1 MYKHKISSCTKK
13 DETNQ
18 TKIICIQKQ
27 VVLSSVVLHNSNFA
41 PKDSA
46 HFTAFDMSCLGSW
59 QQNQLNNVSK
69 PFSRSRHS
77 WPPLPPEGPSGG
89 SGIEGRIFH
98 FQVLF
103 RLSKRSRLEF
113 TSWHS
118 PSYFRIPGVVASC
131 PSNKSQRIPLTSLTR
146 GAFKPL
152 SFHDQWTNYRGF
164 YTQNPEVLL
173 QNTPR
178 SKQRHWLS
186 LQFCS
191 FCHPRLNWR

>member
-1 MYKHKISSCTKK
+1 MKPTKQK
-13 DETNQ
+13 LY
-18 TKIICIQKQ
+18 ICIQKQ

-77 WPPLPPEGPSGG
+77 WPTLPPEGPSGG
-89 SGIEGRIFH
+89 SGSEGRIFH

-118 PSYFRIPGVVASC
+118 PSYFISWSRGKLSKQQIPTD
-131 PSNKSQRIPLTSLTR
+131 PLTSLTR

-152 SFHDQWTNYRGF
+152 RSTKK
-164 YTQNPEVLL
+164 L
-173 QNTPR
+173 PR
-178 SKQRHWLS
+178 
-186 LQFCS
+186 F
-191 FCHPRLNWR
+191 